1 MGSPVCG
8 RIFDYIL
15 TLCDSCYTR
24 LIVGQARRFPHI
36 HLPTTSAIRRV
47 RYSLNNSISTAY
59 LKAKAPDALSQLLR
73 CDILASAKHR
83 KKKYSRWHWTCQ
95 GWGSVEE
102 TSGILLIDKI
112 KTQNYHS
119 TQQNA

>member
-36 HLPTTSAIRRV
+36 HLATTSAIRRV

-83 KKKYSRWHWTCQ
+83 EKK
-95 GWGSVEE
+95 
-102 TSGILLIDKI
+102 I
-112 KTQNYHS
+112 
-119 TQQNA
+119 